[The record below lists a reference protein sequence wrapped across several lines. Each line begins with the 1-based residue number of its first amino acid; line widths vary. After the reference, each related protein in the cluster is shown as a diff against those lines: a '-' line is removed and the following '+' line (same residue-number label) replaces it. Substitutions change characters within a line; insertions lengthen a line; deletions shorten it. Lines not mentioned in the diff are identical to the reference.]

1 MAHSYG
7 LLAHGLLARLTGLIA
22 LSLLTAC
29 SSGQKRFEY
38 MTDAE
43 LLAYNRELPLT
54 EQVICE
60 RRPHTS
66 SRIRKKICKTV
77 REIAT
82 EKTEAYRQL
91 EVINVGVGTGSF
103 GRVR

>member
-1 MAHSYG
+1 MMAPSKR
-7 LLAHGLLARLTGLIA
+7 LFARLSGILA
-22 LSLLTAC
+22 LSLLASC

-43 LLAYNRELPLT
+43 LFAYNREMPLT
-54 EQVICE
+54 EQVVCE

-91 EVINVGVGTGSF
+91 EVINIGVSSGGV